1 MKNIKNTMGREGYGC
16 LATLYLDG
24 EKIGTYADYGDGGEE
39 EVSYV
44 SKEAEEKMTK
54 FIIEYAKARP
64 NELIEDILVK
74 RPEQYKSESEWFKKQ
89 HPYIPESDINIR
101 TMASNSIVYPIA
113 EFLDIHD
120 MEKRF
125 KSYEK
130 KGYGAISYNEI
141 SRNITAYPKAWS
153 EDRIREEAEKAG
165 DERLYFS
172 LDDFDISKAALAMD
186 ALTAAQEKPIPEAFE
201 VQNEQEEMDR

>member
-74 RPEQYKSESEWFKKQ
+74 RPEQYKNECEWFKKQ
-89 HPYIPESDINIR
+89 HPYIPDKDINIR
-101 TMASNSIVYPIA
+101 TMASNSIVYPVS
-113 EFLDIHD
+113 EFLELHD
-120 MEKRF
+120 REKEF
-125 KSYEK
+125 KKYEK
-130 KGYGAISYNEI
+130 KGYGAISVSGCNV
-141 SRNITAYPKAWS
+141 TAYPKSWDA
-153 EDRIREEAEKAG
+153 DRIESEAGEGAKI
-165 DERLYFS
+165 YYS
-172 LDDFDISKAALAMD
+172 LDDFDISKEALAMD
-186 ALTAAQEKPIPEAFE
+186 ALTAAQEQPVPEAFE